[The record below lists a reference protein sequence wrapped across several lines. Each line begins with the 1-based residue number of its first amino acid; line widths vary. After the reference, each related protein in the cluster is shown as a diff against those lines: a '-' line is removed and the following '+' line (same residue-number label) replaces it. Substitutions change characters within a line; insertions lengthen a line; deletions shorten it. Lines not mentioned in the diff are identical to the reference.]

1 MNIKSEILSIQNVYD
16 IIGFMFVS
24 NDLTIS
30 MSFNKKIK
38 TYFVKGNLNAWFASS
53 SHK

>member
-30 MSFNKKIK
+30 MSFYKKIK
-38 TYFVKGNLNAWFASS
+38 TFFVKGNLNAWFAFS